1 MNQAEETEL
10 VRRAMGGDDRARMV
24 LWSTHRRWLAAV
36 LMARKPSGCDLEDL
50 LQDVAMRFVSQVH
63 TLQNPAALRPWLRA
77 VALNVARG
85 AIRSASRRAGSQSA
99 AMVPL
104 VLDDVPDPRQEQ
116 AQRDMRAKDR
126 ADHVL
131 ALIGRLQPDYR
142 EPLLLRCVRGLS
154 QQQVAAALDLPITT
168 VETRLARARR
178 MLRRELAENPPDEH
192 DPWQPELLPLENDH
206 D

>member
-1 MNQAEETEL
+1 MNRAEETAL

-36 LMARKPSGCDLEDL
+36 LLARMPSGGDLEDL
-50 LQDVAMRFVSQVH
+50 LQEVAMRFVGQIH
-63 TLQNPAALRPWLRA
+63 TLQNPAALRAWLRA
-77 VALNVARG
+77 VALNVARS
-85 AIRSASRRAGSQSA
+85 AIRSASRRAGGQTGA
-99 AMVPL
+99 VVPL
-104 VLDDVPDPRQEQ
+104 VLNDVPDPRQEQ
-116 AQRDMRAKDR
+116 AQRNTQARER

-131 ALIGRLQPDYR
+131 DIIGRLQPDYR

-154 QQQVAAALDLPITT
+154 QQQVAAALDLPVTT

-192 DPWQPELLPLENDH
+192 TPWQPELLPLENDH